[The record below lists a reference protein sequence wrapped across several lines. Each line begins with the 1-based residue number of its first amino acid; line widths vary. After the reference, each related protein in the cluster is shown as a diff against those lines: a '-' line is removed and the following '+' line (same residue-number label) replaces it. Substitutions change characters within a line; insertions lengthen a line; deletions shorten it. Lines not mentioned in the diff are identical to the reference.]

1 MFSIVRTFVHLALF
15 FAFFLS
21 SILFFRFV
29 LVWFA
34 FHTIVFCITQ
44 RRMWLMCH
52 GVSRFFLLIFFNL
65 SNFVLVDIVVEITIC
80 IICNVQNGR
89 KNRQQQPRWT
99 VEKSTCMLIFQ
110 RNILKLKQ
118 PNAAE
123 YTMTNKEKETTSSLD
138 RIYKKS
144 NTSLFFSSFFCS
156 FLYRCTG
163 YVICKQMTDK
173 HIFEQIK
180 IDNGQKYITTYR

>member
-1 MFSIVRTFVHLALF
+1 MNTGNKRQWKNKSHNWWWLSLNMFAIVRTFVHLALF

-21 SILFFRFV
+21 LILFFLFV

-80 IICNVQNGR
+80 TICNVQNGR
-89 KNRQQQPRWT
+89 ENRQQQPRWT

-123 YTMTNKEKETTSSLD
+123 YTMTNKKKETTSSLD
-138 RIYKKS
+138 RIYKKKQHI
-144 NTSLFFSSFFCS
+144 SLFLFLLLLFS
-156 FLYRCTG
+156 
-163 YVICKQMTDK
+163 V
-173 HIFEQIK
+173 
-180 IDNGQKYITTYR
+180 